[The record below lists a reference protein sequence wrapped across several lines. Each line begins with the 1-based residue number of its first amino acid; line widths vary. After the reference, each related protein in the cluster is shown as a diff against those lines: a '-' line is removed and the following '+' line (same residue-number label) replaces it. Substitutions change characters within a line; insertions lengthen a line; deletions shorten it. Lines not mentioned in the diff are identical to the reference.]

1 MTLLE
6 TINVY
11 DVFLRAKS
19 KSLYLNKRIDGPRE
33 STGDKQSGPDT
44 AVCMMMK
51 QPGSD
56 AIVLDMF
63 RWDVRMDIF

>member
-33 STGDKQSGPDT
+33 STGDKQHTIYT
-44 AVCMMMK
+44 AVCNTMMY
-51 QPGSD
+51 PGSG
-56 AIVLDMF
+56 ANALDMF